1 MARIC
6 TRCGYPVHEKAIFC
20 SNCGQKIEPLS
31 APAQRG
37 LPPNALKEG
46 PPPEARQGRTGCGLT
61 LAVLGIALATLLF
74 ILGLG
79 GAAVYMGLA
88 DRAKAEQRFAEE
100 HYLKGERYLQEGQY
114 ELAIAELELVLRI
127 NPNHPQARAK
137 LDEAYRRL
145 EVEPT
150 ATPMYQQETK
160 EAILAAMQEAHE
172 KGDWPRLIEQADRLL
187 ALDDSF
193 HREEV
198 DRLLYD
204 AFYQMG
210 LALVEQ
216 DRFSEALSYFDHA
229 LLLRPEDAQ
238 AKRAKEM
245 ASLYV
250 EGLGAWGADWERAIE
265 HLAEL
270 YQRDPNYKDVRAK
283 LWQAYAAYGDA
294 LAEKGEWCRAKQAYQ
309 AALNV
314 EPAPAVVEKA
324 QKASQR
330 CP

>member
-1 MARIC
+1 MATRLC
-6 TRCGYPVHEKAIFC
+6 KRCGYPISEKALFC
-20 SNCGQKIEPLS
+20 PNCGQKVEPPS
-31 APAQRG
+31 APIIPRAPSHASPGDR
-37 LPPNALKEG
+37 P
-46 PPPEARQGRTGCGLT
+46 ARSGCGLT
-61 LAVLGIALATLLF
+61 LAILGVALGTLVF
-74 ILGLG
+74 ILALG

-127 NPNHPQARAK
+127 NPNYPQARAK

-150 ATPMYQQETK
+150 PTPMYQQETK

-187 ALDDSF
+187 ALDASF
-193 HREEV
+193 RRDEV

-210 LALVEQ
+210 LALVGQ
-216 DRFSEALSYFDHA
+216 DRLPEALNYFDRA
-229 LLLRPEDAQ
+229 LRLRPEDAQ
-238 AKRAKEM
+238 AKRAKEL
-245 ASLYV
+245 ASLYL
-250 EGLGAWGADWERAIE
+250 EGMSTWGADWAQTIE
-265 HLAEL
+265 HLAPL
-270 YQRDPNYKDVRAK
+270 YARDPNYKDVRTK
-283 LWQAYAAYGDA
+283 LWQAYVAYGDA
-294 LAEKGEWCRAKQAYQ
+294 WVEKGEWCRAKEAYQ
-309 AALNV
+309 AALQI
-314 EPAPAVVEKA
+314 EAAPAVTEKA
-324 QKASQR
+324 QKASQS